1 MKQKT
6 VKKAIFINICL
17 CEAQEKICFVVVKVG
32 MKGFEPSI
40 SGPPDQHFNRTKLH
54 PDS

>member
-1 MKQKT
+1 
-6 VKKAIFINICL
+6 
-17 CEAQEKICFVVVKVG
+17 

-54 PDS
+54 PDAAKLKKNLGIFLDFFKNKYYF